1 MLVGWAVRSLE
12 EPGKARGAFYGTDL
26 RIGDRWAF
34 IGTASVTARPHS
46 LQVTVNDSVEEASL
60 NSRGSTGDDFETYR
74 VALMA
79 EVEVAAVT
87 MPSIAHPV
95 PRISFRP

>member
-34 IGTASVTARPHS
+34 IGTASVTARPHL
-46 LQVTVNDSVEEASL
+46 LQVTVNDLVEQASS
-60 NSRGSTGDDFETYR
+60 NSRASTGNDFETYQIGTASCRER
-74 VALMA
+74 V
-79 EVEVAAVT
+79 
-87 MPSIAHPV
+87 
-95 PRISFRP
+95 

>member
-1 MLVGWAVRSLE
+1 
-12 EPGKARGAFYGTDL
+12 
-26 RIGDRWAF
+26 
-34 IGTASVTARPHS
+34 
-46 LQVTVNDSVEEASL
+46 VNDSVEEASL